1 MMLGSRAPVGGI
13 RVPKRRIAVAMQSSR
28 DGGTTS
34 SSGWRR
40 SRDPLKKQKG
50 PLMTLGELLDR
61 KKKAEHPDAYKDH
74 VDTLQFCHSEDNVD
88 ELKGSVKMKK
98 QGALPVLDGQGG
110 LIGVV
115 TRFDLD
121 TKDGVIVGDVMTA
134 PPVVVRADDTVGSAL
149 SLMNAYKVKKLPV
162 IDEGT
167 GHCAGM
173 ISELDVLPF
182 FNSRQARPT
191 SPPAGEYEDSMMA
204 HHHNI
209 DM

>member
-1 MMLGSRAPVGGI
+1 MTLGSRVLRCDI
-13 RVPKRRIAVAMQSSR
+13 RVSKRRIAVRAR
-28 DGGTTS
+28 DYGATS
-34 SSGWRR
+34 SSAWRR
-40 SRDPLKKQKG
+40 SQAPLKKQKG

-61 KKKAEHPDAYKDH
+61 KKKAEHPDAYRDH
-74 VDTLQFCHSEDNVD
+74 VDTLQYCHAEDNVD

-98 QGALPVLDGQGG
+98 QGALPVLDAQGG

-121 TKDGVIVGDVMTA
+121 TKDGVVVGDVMTT

-149 SLMNAYKVKKLPV
+149 SLMSAHKVKKLPV
-162 IDEGT
+162 IDQGS
-167 GHCAGM
+167 GHCTGM
-173 ISELDVLPF
+173 VSELDVLPF

-191 SPPAGEYEDSMMA
+191 STPGTEKYEDSMLS